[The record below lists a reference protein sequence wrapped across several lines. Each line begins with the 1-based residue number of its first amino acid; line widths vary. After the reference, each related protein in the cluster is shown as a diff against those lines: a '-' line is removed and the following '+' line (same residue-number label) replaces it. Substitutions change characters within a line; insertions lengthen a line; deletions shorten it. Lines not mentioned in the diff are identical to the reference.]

1 MTEAMKTLRSH
12 LCGQWYEASRDFQ
25 TLLNPSTEEPLA
37 RASST
42 GADLP
47 GALSWARERGGPALR
62 TLSFAQ
68 RGEILKALG
77 KRLREHREE
86 LLALSSSNNGSTAT
100 DGAFDIDGAGGALA
114 FYGGLGIAL
123 GTGRVLADGEGG
135 ALGKSENFWS
145 AHALVPRR
153 GVAIHINAFNFP
165 AWGFAEKFAC
175 SFLAGMPTITKP
187 ATATALVA
195 HRMIEIAVDS
205 GLLPEGALQL
215 IVGSTGDLLDRLE
228 PQDVVAFTGSAATAL
243 SLRQRP
249 AVALAGARFNV
260 EADSLN
266 AAVLA
271 PDVHP
276 GSPTFDRFVQDV
288 TREITQKAGQKCTAV
303 RRILTPKET
312 AEQVIEALVARLATV
327 VTGDPADPRVTMG
340 PLAHGGQL
348 RDAMDGIA
356 ELLATAR
363 LVHGSGGRAA
373 GVGAPAGKGFFVEPT
388 LLRSEVPLDEDAG
401 ALARGLR
408 AGLDSAA
415 LLRSR
420 RRGGGDRRAGGRLA
434 GLLDLHRRRRMGR
447 RLPRPG
453 RRLPGPDLLRVG
465 DLRGL
470 RFGSGAAAV
479 AARRP
484 GKGRRRRRARW
495 PRRTPSLPAARR
507 PAGHPRAGRCAPRLA
522 RPSHRF
528 RREALQ
534 MPVTARRRDRGPRRR
549 TFSTSS
555 RPTERNAAGMGSCG
569 AAAEV
574 R

>member
-123 GTGRVLADGEGG
+123 GTRRVLADGEGA

-249 AVALAGARFNV
+249 AVAEAGARFNV

-363 LVHGSGGRAA
+363 LLHGSGGRAA

-388 LLRSEVPLDEDAG
+388 LLRSEVPLTKTPVHWREVFAPVSTLLPYSGAAAEAAAIVGLGDGSLVSSIYTDDAEWAGDYLAQGG
-401 ALARGLR
+401 AFQGRIYFG
-408 AGLDSAA
+408 SAT
-415 LLRSR
+415 SE
-420 RRGGGDRRAGGRLA
+420 GY
-434 GLLDLHRRRRMGR
+434 
-447 RLPRPG
+447 
-453 RRLPGPDLLRVG
+453 
-465 DLRGL
+465 
-470 RFGSGAAAV
+470 GSGAALPQSLHGG
-479 AARRP
+479 P
-484 GKGRRRRRARW
+484 G
-495 PRRTPSLPAARR
+495 
-507 PAGHPRAGRCAPRLA
+507 RAGGGEELGGLAGLRLYQQ
-522 RPSHRF
+522 RV
-528 RREALQ
+528 ALQ
-534 MPVTARRRDRGPRRR
+534 GTRALVDALLG
-549 TFSTSS
+549 
-555 RPTERNAAGMGSCG
+555 
-569 AAAEV
+569 
-574 R
+574 